1 MPRLWQSLMHVCSI
15 RLADISLL
23 LLFLIKLSK
32 CSGTFVSVVFIM
44 EFFPGHFI
52 FLFPAL
58 MLFFLKVSQTRNNL
72 WQGLEFEEATFH
84 INCRMD
90 YNLNFDFNE
99 QKLMKIDLLKIF
111 INNRLCLRISIQK
124 NIVLA

>member
-32 CSGTFVSVVFIM
+32 SSGTFVSVVFIM
-44 EFFPGHFI
+44 EFFPAHFI
-52 FLFPAL
+52 FLVPAL

-72 WQGLEFEEATFH
+72 WQGLEFEEAISH

-111 INNRLCLRISIQK
+111 INNRLCLTISIQK